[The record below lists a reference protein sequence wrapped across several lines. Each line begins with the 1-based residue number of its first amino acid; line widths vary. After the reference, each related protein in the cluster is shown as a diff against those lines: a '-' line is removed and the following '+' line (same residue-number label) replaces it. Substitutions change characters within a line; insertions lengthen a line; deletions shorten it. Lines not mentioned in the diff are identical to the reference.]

1 MATAGAV
8 RSAQLG
14 PFVASTERTTPRS
27 RRIDAGLCL
36 ALGVVG
42 AFGIMAVFAN
52 FIAPHSPTD
61 GFLSNRLL
69 PPLTAAGGTFFL
81 LGTDD
86 QGRDILSRLIFGART
101 SLSVAVVTVIG
112 GAVIGTLLGLVAAY
126 NEGSIDALLMR
137 AVDALVG
144 LPVILFALLFS
155 VTLGPGFQ
163 PLVMALI
170 LISWAAYA
178 RVVRSEAL
186 GLKHREF
193 FEAARALGAP
203 WPRIV
208 FRHLWPNVEP
218 TVIVLATSQVG
229 FVVVAEAALSFIG
242 AGIPPPAP
250 AWGSMIAAGREYL
263 VQAWWISLFPG
274 LAIVAFV
281 LAVNASGEW
290 LRERSDPRLLR
301 RS

>member
-1 MATAGAV
+1 MAAARVVRRARVGPYVDSDEGIGAG
-8 RSAQLG
+8 
-14 PFVASTERTTPRS
+14 PR
-27 RRIDAGLCL
+27 RVDAGLCL
-36 ALGVVG
+36 ALTVVG
-42 AFGIMAVFAN
+42 VFCLMAVFAN
-52 FIAPHSPTD
+52 QIAPHSPTD

-69 PPLTAAGGTFFL
+69 PPLTAAGGSYFV

-101 SLSVAVVTVIG
+101 SLSVAAVTVLG
-112 GAVIGTLLGLVAAY
+112 GCIIGTLLGLVAAY
-126 NEGSIDALLMR
+126 NEGSVDALLMR
-137 AVDALVG
+137 AVDALIG

-155 VTLGPGFQ
+155 VTLGPGFT

-170 LISWAAYA
+170 LISWAGYA

-186 GLKHREF
+186 GLKRREF

-203 WPRIV
+203 WPRIL

-250 AWGSMIAAGREYL
+250 AWGSMIASGRAYL

-281 LAVNASGEW
+281 LAVNATGEW
-290 LRERSDPRLLR
+290 LRRRSDPRLFHVR
-301 RS
+301 

>member
-1 MATAGAV
+1 
-8 RSAQLG
+8 
-14 PFVASTERTTPRS
+14 
-27 RRIDAGLCL
+27 
-36 ALGVVG
+36 
-42 AFGIMAVFAN
+42 MAVFATL
-52 FIAPHSPTD
+52 IAPHSPTD

-69 PPLTAAGGTFFL
+69 PPFTAAGGTFFL

-101 SLSVAVVTVIG
+101 SLSVAAVTVIG
-112 GAVIGTLLGLVAAY
+112 GAVIGTLLGLIAAY

-155 VTLGPGFQ
+155 VTMGPGFQ

-186 GLKHREF
+186 SLKHREF

-203 WPRIV
+203 WSRIV

-281 LAVNASGEW
+281 LAVNATGEW

-301 RS
+301 R